1 MTKQGLVHAAIHV
14 LARTVLSKKTTKPN
28 ANKRQTVLR
37 SPARPIIELDLAA
50 PRNYPGGHI
59 YIISGAAA
67 IGSKVAPPLRAFW
80 G

>member
-1 MTKQGLVHAAIHV
+1 MTKQGLVHAATHV
-14 LARTVLSKKTTKPN
+14 VARTVLSKTTKPN
-28 ANKRQTVLR
+28 AIKRQTVVR

-50 PRNYPGGHI
+50 PRKMIQDHI

-67 IGSKVAPPLRAFW
+67 IGSKVTPPLRALL